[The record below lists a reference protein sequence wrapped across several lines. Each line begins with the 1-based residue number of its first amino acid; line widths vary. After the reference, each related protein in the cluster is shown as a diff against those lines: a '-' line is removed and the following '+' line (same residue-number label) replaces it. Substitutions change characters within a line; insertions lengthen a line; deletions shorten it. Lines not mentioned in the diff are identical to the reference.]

1 MARAIEIF
9 LSFSLILTTIWACKD
24 GQVDQLTARQGLD
37 EFLNANSY
45 PINPWVFPYYYNIQ
59 PRLPFAGYAKTYEG
73 RTPSNRKP
81 SGYFAKV
88 DADDYYSQES
98 RFGLSGLGTNLLNI
112 GLFNNRFTPTW
123 RPFANLANSLEA
135 CTSPSGDAGIC
146 TPGSVCSL
154 FSGRPSGSCTQ
165 GKVCCVNVV
174 NSCGGTVTLN
184 NTYWQS
190 PSTPVN
196 APSTC
201 VMTVRLDNKLVEQA
215 APICQI
221 RLDFVS
227 FAIAQPTAGTCTDTF
242 QVGGATTVAPT
253 ICGTNAGQHMYL
265 DVPSSAT
272 SPTDVQ
278 LIFNFAG
285 SATRSWNIKIAMLP
299 CGASYLAPPDCL
311 QYFTAG
317 AGQVKSFNWQD
328 SAAAQQLNN
337 QNYNICFRTE
347 LVASGARAT
356 QLCVSTCTTTTAD
369 VAFFLTGEAAGTG
382 VVGTGADK
390 CTYDFLVIP
399 GGQDQATPFAF
410 NDRYCG
416 GSIDKICTKISPF
429 RMSFGTDGTE
439 GKIDAA
445 TATAAQP
452 DSMTKEDKANT
463 GFCLAYQEQA

>member
-1 MARAIEIF
+1 MAGAIEIF
-9 LSFSLILTTIWACKD
+9 LSFTLMCTVIWACED
-24 GQVDQLTARQGLD
+24 GQVDHLTARQSLD
-37 EFLNANSY
+37 EQLQTNFY
-45 PINPWVFPYYYNIQ
+45 PTNPWMFPYYYNIQ
-59 PRLPFAGYAKTYEG
+59 SRLPLAGYAEAA
-73 RTPSNRKP
+73 RIPFHRKP
-81 SGYFAKV
+81 PGYFAKIDV
-88 DADDYYSQES
+88 NDGHRQEN
-98 RFGLSGLGTNLLNI
+98 RLGFGNSGANLFSSL
-112 GLFNNRFTPTW
+112 FTPPIRPF
-123 RPFANLANSLEA
+123 RPFANLVSRFEA
-135 CTSPSGDAGIC
+135 CTSSSGDAGIC
-146 TPGSVCSL
+146 TSALACSL
-154 FSGRPSGSCTQ
+154 LSRKPSGSCNL
-165 GKVCCVNVV
+165 GRVCCVDVV

-190 PSTPVN
+190 SSTPVN

-215 APICQI
+215 SPICQI

-242 QVGGATTVAPT
+242 QVGGSTTVAPT

-328 SAAAQQLNN
+328 SAAQQLNN

-356 QLCVSTCTTTTAD
+356 QLCVSTCTTAIAD
-369 VAFFLTGEAAGTG
+369 VGFLLTGEAGDDANFGTG
-382 VVGTGADK
+382 KDK

-399 GGQDQATPFAF
+399 GGQDQASPFPF
-410 NDRYCG
+410 YDRYCG
-416 GSIDKICTKISPF
+416 GAIGKICTKISPF
-429 RMSFGTDGTE
+429 RMSIGTDGIEDTT
-439 GKIDAA
+439 IDA
-445 TATAAQP
+445 TIATAAQP
-452 DSMTKEDKANT
+452 DSMTVEDKANT

>member
-1 MARAIEIF
+1 MAGAIEIF
-9 LSFSLILTTIWACKD
+9 LSFTLMCTVIWACED
-24 GQVDQLTARQGLD
+24 GQVDHLTARQSLD
-37 EFLNANSY
+37 EQLQTNFY
-45 PINPWVFPYYYNIQ
+45 PTNPWMFPYYYNIQ
-59 PRLPFAGYAKTYEG
+59 SRLPLAGYANTYEG

-81 SGYFAKV
+81 PGYFAKV
-88 DADDYYSQES
+88 DADYYNDQEG
-98 RFGLSGLGTNLLNI
+98 RFGLSGLGANLLNI
-112 GLFNNRFTPTW
+112 GLFNNRFHPRW
-123 RPFANLANSLEA
+123 RPFANLASSLEA

-154 FSGRPSGSCTQ
+154 FSGRPSGSCTR

-190 PSTPVN
+190 SSTPVN

-215 APICQI
+215 SPICQI

-242 QVGGATTVAPT
+242 QVGGSTTVAPT

-328 SAAAQQLNN
+328 SAAQQLNN

-356 QLCVSTCTTTTAD
+356 QLCVSTCTTAIAD
-369 VAFFLTGEAAGTG
+369 VGFLLTGEAGDDANFGTG
-382 VVGTGADK
+382 KDK

-399 GGQDQATPFAF
+399 GGQDQASPFPF
-410 NDRYCG
+410 YDRYCG
-416 GSIDKICTKISPF
+416 GAIGKICTKISPF
-429 RMSFGTDGTE
+429 RMSIGTDGIEDTT
-439 GKIDAA
+439 IDA
-445 TATAAQP
+445 TIATAAQP
-452 DSMTKEDKANT
+452 DSMTVEDKANT